1 MEKQEANALKAVS
14 ASYQQTLSVVIYIA
28 QEAGRLHEMVER
40 AAKENEEKLMQL
52 QQTRELLDKQ
62 RKESRKLAE
71 ADKVSAELPI
81 VELNTPSAGELAE
94 SHAKR

>member
-71 ADKVSAELPI
+71 ADKVRRAAS
-81 VELNTPSAGELAE
+81 
-94 SHAKR
+94 R